1 MREFINFCSK
11 SGEKQF
17 VAVTKFGATWTE
29 NENKF
34 KVTFNK
40 GSLTVGF
47 LIINS
52 FSFGNL
58 PFRQITGIPMGSDPG
73 ESIFILL

>member
-11 SGEKQF
+11 SGKKQF

-40 GSLTVGF
+40 GSLTVAINF
-47 LIINS
+47 LLDN
-52 FSFGNL
+52 
-58 PFRQITGIPMGSDPG
+58 
-73 ESIFILL
+73 

>member
-17 VAVTKFGATWTE
+17 DAVTKFGATWTE

-40 GSLTVGF
+40 GSFAVAINF
-47 LIINS
+47 LLDN
-52 FSFGNL
+52 
-58 PFRQITGIPMGSDPG
+58 
-73 ESIFILL
+73 